1 MRLVCKSAGHT
12 RGMRRVTL
20 VLIAMVALAA
30 IASTAFAGAG
40 ANARSKLKLVQLH
53 PLVVRGTAFR
63 TGERVRV
70 TVYAKIAHVE
80 KTTASSSGAFRMSF
94 GNVAIGRCSGFRVTA
109 VGNLGSRASLKLP
122 PLPACLPA

>member
-1 MRLVCKSAGHT
+1 
-12 RGMRRVTL
+12 MRRVTL
-20 VLIAMVALAA
+20 AFIAIVVLAA

-53 PLVVRGTAFR
+53 PLVVRGANFQS
-63 TGERVRV
+63 GERVRM
-70 TVYAKIAHVE
+70 TVYAKITRVE
-80 KTTASSSGAFRMSF
+80 KATASPSGAFRASF
-94 GNVAIGRCSGFRVTA
+94 GTIAIGRCSGFRVTA

>member
-1 MRLVCKSAGHT
+1 
-12 RGMRRVTL
+12 MRRVTL
-20 VLIAMVALAA
+20 ALIAMVALAA
-30 IASTAFAGAG
+30 VASTAFAGAD
-40 ANARSKLKLVQLH
+40 ANAGSKLKLVQLH

-70 TVYAKIAHVE
+70 TVYAKIAHVQ

-109 VGNLGSRASLKLP
+109 FGSLGSRATLKQP